1 MSIKTSIQLQNQ
13 MTPVLES
20 INRSLNYTLS
30 AIGDI
35 ENSSQGMFNTST
47 LAKAREETAKLTV
60 ELNKIEAETID
71 NKEAQEKHN
80 REIKEGSSL
89 LGSMGKKAL
98 AVGAAFASITTVKK
112 FQETSDELAQI
123 NARLSLMKSESETI
137 EGLHEAMFK
146 SAQSSR
152 ANYLT
157 VADSVAKLGMQ
168 AGDAFNNT
176 DEIIA
181 FTEQL
186 NKNFVLSGT
195 SAQGMESA
203 MYQLNQAMAMG
214 VLRGEEF
221 NALNENAPS
230 VIKAIGDY
238 MNVTKG
244 EVRGLAAEG
253 KITADI
259 VKNALFASAEETN
272 RAFESMPMT
281 FSQISVQMK
290 NTFLRNMQPALQML
304 NDLANSQSF
313 REFIENATR
322 GLGLLAQ
329 VLSQVISIGISGF
342 NLMAQNG
349 QIIIPIIT
357 GLTLAMLGWHAATLL
372 QKITLENLGKVL
384 TMKNIGLALI
394 AAAIAL
400 VVHQVMKWVES
411 VGGIQVAWAIFFNK
425 LKTWLENTHTNII
438 KFEVFVNKVFM
449 DIEDAGTRMAM
460 KINDAITQMAVNGIK
475 SIQNLVNS
483 TIDNFNTLIGFINN
497 IPGVDID
504 LIEHTDLGN
513 GIIKHLE
520 ETNRANDLVREQ
532 RLKDNEA
539 TRISNQ
545 KYLEDLQS
553 KYKAAQ
559 NERNNEVEK
568 IRAEAKN
575 KKLKLD
581 LENGILED
589 NSLSSMAQSLDD
601 ISKDTKEI
609 KDEIAWDNNNLSGLR
624 DLMQSRAI
632 TELSKD
638 IKLEVYN
645 EFSGN
650 VSSEVDIDTL
660 KNEVTSG
667 IIRDFEIAVNGGI

>member
-13 MTPVLES
+13 MTPILES
-20 INRSLNYTLS
+20 INKSLNYTLS
-30 AIGDI
+30 TIGDI
-35 ENSSQGMFNTST
+35 ENSSQGMFNTSS

-60 ELNKIEAETID
+60 ELNKIERETHD
-71 NKEAQEKHN
+71 NEKAQEKHN

-214 VLRGEEF
+214 ILRGEEF

-238 MNVTKG
+238 MGVAKG
-244 EVRGLAAEG
+244 EVRKLAAEG

-259 VKNALFASAEETN
+259 VKNALFKSAEETN

-290 NTFLRNMQPALQML
+290 NTFIRNMQPALQML

-313 REFIENATR
+313 KVFMENATQA
-322 GLGLLAQ
+322 LAIVAQ
-329 VLSQVISIGISGF
+329 VLSQVVSIGISGF
-342 NLMAQNG
+342 NLMVQNG
-349 QIIIPIIT
+349 GGVIAVLQ
-357 GLTLAMLGWHAATLL
+357 GLTTAMFAWWVITTL
-372 QKITLENLGKVL
+372 QKINLEKLGKIFSMQNLGIL
-384 TMKNIGLALI
+384 LI
-394 AAAIAL
+394 AAALSIL
-400 VVHQVMKWVES
+400 FYQTMKWIES

-425 LKTWLENTHTNII
+425 LKTGLENTHTNIV

-460 KINDAITQMAVNGIK
+460 KINDAITQMAINGIK

-559 NERNNEVEK
+559 NERNKEVEK
-568 IRAEAKN
+568 VRTEAKN

-581 LENGILED
+581 LDLED
-589 NSLSSMAQSLDD
+589 NNLSSMAQSLED
-601 ISKDTKEI
+601 ISKDTKDI

-667 IIRDFEIAVNGGI
+667 IIRDFEIAVNGGV